1 MIFLVTENSSCLP
14 SKFESKHCRRKHAIN
29 GDATKLTYASNVNH
43 VNITGCVTQLTD
55 VRLYGNIFDYWT
67 TSCRNKMR
75 VTFHVSR
82 HGRVRVDV
90 EGAAKKTLQ
99 AQKII

>member
-1 MIFLVTENSSCLP
+1 M
-14 SKFESKHCRRKHAIN
+14 
-29 GDATKLTYASNVNH
+29 TYASNVNH
-43 VNITGCVTQLTD
+43 VNNHINITGCVTQLTD

-67 TSCRNKMR
+67 TLCRNKIQ

-82 HGRVRVDV
+82 HGRVCVDV

>member
-1 MIFLVTENSSCLP
+1 MS
-14 SKFESKHCRRKHAIN
+14 
-29 GDATKLTYASNVNH
+29 

-67 TSCRNKMR
+67 TLCRNKMR

-90 EGAAKKTLQ
+90 KGTATAGTKYHLISQRQSTHSTS
-99 AQKII
+99 